1 MVQLSDSSLFKG
13 ALLDSFEKNGYVST
27 PQPPPQNFFEKA
39 KKFVS
44 DNPKAVIGVSAMG
57 GILLGPFAFIG
68 LVGAAGFG
76 STGIAAGS
84 LAAWMMSL
92 QGGATVAGSL
102 VAVLQSIGAAGLGM
116 TGSLA
121 TSAAGA
127 SILSGLSALFTKKL
141 NENPEGLVQLE
152 KFVKIYD
159 QNDEN
164 GQSNVVF
171 EMKNKLLNND
181 KALEDFFKIFNL
193 TRSIVMTKQFN
204 FLMNE
209 AYSTRNLN
217 TLNNRLVTT
226 YGKENVKQRQRSIL
240 LVL

>member
-13 ALLDSFEKNGYVST
+13 PLLDSFEKNGYVST
-27 PQPPPQNFFEKA
+27 PQPPSQKFFEKA
-39 KKFVS
+39 KKLVS
-44 DNPKAVIGVSAMG
+44 DHPKAVIGVSTVG
-57 GILLGPFAFIG
+57 GIVLGPIAFIG

-92 QGGATVAGSL
+92 QGGATAAGSL

-116 TGSLA
+116 TGTLV
-121 TSAAGA
+121 TSSAGA
-127 SILSGLSALFTKKL
+127 SALGSLSALITKKL

-152 KFVKIYD
+152 HFVKIYD

-164 GQSNVVF
+164 GQSTVVF
-171 EMKNKLLNND
+171 EMKDKLLNND
-181 KALEDFFKIFNL
+181 KALEDFIKTFIL
-193 TRSIVMTKQFN
+193 TRSIVMAKQFN
-204 FLMNE
+204 FLMDE
-209 AYSTRNLN
+209 ACSIRSFNI
-217 TLNNRLVTT
+217 LNNRLVTN

>member
-13 ALLDSFEKNGYVST
+13 ALLDTFEKNGYVSA
-27 PQPPPQNFFEKA
+27 PQPPSQNFFEKA
-39 KKFVS
+39 KKLVS
-44 DNPKAVIGVSAMG
+44 ENPKAVIGVSTVG
-57 GILLGPFAFIG
+57 GIILGPIAFIG

-92 QGGATVAGSL
+92 QGGATAAGSL

-116 TGSLA
+116 TGTLA
-121 TSAAGA
+121 TGAAGA
-127 SILSGLSALFTKKL
+127 SILNGLSALFTKKL

-152 KFVKIYD
+152 NFVKIYD

-164 GQSNVVF
+164 GQSTVVF
-171 EMKNKLLNND
+171 ELKNKLLNND
-181 KALEDFFKIFNL
+181 KALEDFFKIFIL
-193 TRSIVMTKQFN
+193 TRSIVVTKQFN
-204 FLMNE
+204 FLMDE
-209 AYSTRNLN
+209 AHSTRILN